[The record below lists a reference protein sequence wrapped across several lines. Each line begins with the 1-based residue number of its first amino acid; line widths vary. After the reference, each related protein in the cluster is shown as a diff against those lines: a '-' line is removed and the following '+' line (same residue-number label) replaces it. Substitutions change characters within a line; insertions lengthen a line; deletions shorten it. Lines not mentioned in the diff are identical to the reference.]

1 MREAEEGNGIGGSA
15 GEEDEDDDEDDA
27 RNPPTPGALDISLR
41 SIHAFP
47 RNLERDDEE
56 DEEGEARSGNEEA
69 DGDGASESGSDS
81 GEEGSEGV
89 QGRLIPTT
97 SPVQSRGAVLPPAYN
112 PIDPHV
118 RLPPPS
124 SFPPL
129 CATTDVSD
137 DDRCTLR
144 E

>member
-1 MREAEEGNGIGGSA
+1 MRETEEGIGGS
-15 GEEDEDDDEDDA
+15 GEEEEDGEDDDA

-56 DEEGEARSGNEEA
+56 EEEEEGNSE
-69 DGDGASESGSDS
+69 GDAASESGSDS
-81 GEEGSEGV
+81 GEEGNEGV

-97 SPVQSRGAVLPPAYN
+97 SPVQSRGAALPPAYN

-118 RLPPPS
+118 RPAS
-124 SFPPL
+124 SFPPIPL
-129 CATTDVSD
+129 LVPHSSLQHD
-137 DDRCTLR
+137 
-144 E
+144 